1 MKRPVLLFLAVFS
14 FATFLVGISAGDS
27 RAVMKATVLNPEAYP
42 PPITQLPMAPR
53 VDTLKGK
60 TLYIIDV
67 RFVFC
72 EPFFEELVDWFA
84 KNMPDVKTVW
94 KQKAGAYGEDDPEL
108 WAEVKEKADAA
119 ILAPGH

>member
-1 MKRPVLLFLAVFS
+1 MKRHVFLLAAIFFAVVP
-14 FATFLVGISAGDS
+14 LCLSAGGS
-27 RAVMKATVLNPEAYP
+27 TAVTKTTVLNPEAYP

-94 KQKAGAYGEDDPEL
+94 KQKAGAYGLDDPEL
-108 WAEVKEKADAA
+108 WAEVKAKADAA
-119 ILAPGH
+119 IVAPGH

>member
-1 MKRPVLLFLAVFS
+1 MKKVILCFMIIVSCTIFLAGIPVS
-14 FATFLVGISAGDS
+14 DSYAATKIS
-27 RAVMKATVLNPEAYP
+27 VLNPEAYP
-42 PPITQLPMAPR
+42 PPIQQKSMANR

-72 EPFFEELVDWFA
+72 EPFFEEMVDWFA
-84 KNMPDVKTVW
+84 KNMPEVKTVW
-94 KQKAGAYGEDDPEL
+94 KQKAGAYGEDDPKL
-108 WAEVKEKADAA
+108 WAEVKERADAV